1 MPTHPI
7 PESQPD
13 VATITRPWG
22 HFEQYAHNE
31 PVTVSLMN
39 VREGESLSLQ
49 SHTRRAE
56 LWIVLDDGARVE
68 VDGLV
73 QHPRAGDTVWI
84 PLGAQHR
91 LASEHGTVRVLEVAF
106 GDWQLNDIR
115 RFDDVY
121 LRPAQE
127 S

>member
-1 MPTHPI
+1 MSTPPV

-13 VATITRPWG
+13 IATISRPWG

-31 PVTVSLMN
+31 PVTVSLMH
-39 VREGESLSLQ
+39 VHEGETLSLQ

-68 VDGLV
+68 VDGNV
-73 QHPRAGDTVWI
+73 QHPHAGDKVWI
-84 PLGAQHR
+84 PLGARHR
-91 LASEHGTVRVLEVAF
+91 LASERGTVRVLEVAF
-106 GDWQLNDIR
+106 GDWQLSDIR
-115 RFDDVY
+115 RYDDVY
-121 LRPAQE
+121 RRPAEE

>member
-1 MPTHPI
+1 MSLPPV

-13 VATITRPWG
+13 IATIARPWG

-31 PVTVSLMN
+31 PVTVSLMQ
-39 VREGESLSLQ
+39 VREGETLSLQ

-68 VDGLV
+68 VDGHV
-73 QHPRAGDTVWI
+73 QHPQAGDKVWI
-84 PLGAQHR
+84 PLGARHR
-91 LASEHGTVRVLEVAF
+91 LASEQGTVRVLEVAF

-115 RFDDVY
+115 RFEDVY
-121 LRPAQE
+121 QRPAEE